1 MNAKIIIAGFR
12 KMGIYPHNP
21 QVISA
26 ESLAPSLV
34 TDRESVGNGG
44 EALLEMVVRL
54 SSVLVF
60 IPPSYVDVEISFR
73 SSISWS
79 IFTFLII

>member
-44 EALLEMVVRL
+44 EA
-54 SSVLVF
+54 
-60 IPPSYVDVEISFR
+60 
-73 SSISWS
+73 
-79 IFTFLII
+79 